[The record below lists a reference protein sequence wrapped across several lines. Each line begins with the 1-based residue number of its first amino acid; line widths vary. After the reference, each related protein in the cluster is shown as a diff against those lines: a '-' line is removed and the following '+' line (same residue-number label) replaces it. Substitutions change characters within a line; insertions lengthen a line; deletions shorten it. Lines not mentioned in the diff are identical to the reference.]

1 MHSGPLRLPLAM
13 IPMTIMLMKM
23 LITPVSLVAA
33 HGQAVVVKIAA
44 LLEFRT
50 VQQNNRS
57 ETIA

>member
-23 LITPVSLVAA
+23 LITPVSLVAE

-44 LLEFRT
+44 LSEF
-50 VQQNNRS
+50 
-57 ETIA
+57 